1 MKMMMMKVMV
11 ILKTIKSIFKT
22 AKQFEDQIE
31 MVSKTM
37 NFKPVWVYGECFR
50 FGLEDKS
57 VKFRIKLHFPAN
69 QLNDE
74 NIIATAKKFI
84 GLKYGVGEELTTIKK
99 WNFK

>member
-1 MKMMMMKVMV
+1 MMKKTVMV

-22 AKQFEDQIE
+22 TKQFEDQVQT
-31 MVSKTM
+31 VSKAM

-50 FGLEDKS
+50 FGIEEKS
-57 VKFRIKLHFPAN
+57 IKFRIKLYLPEK

-74 NIIATAKKFI
+74 NIISTAKKYV
-84 GLKYGVGEELTTIKK
+84 GLKYGVGEELTKIKK